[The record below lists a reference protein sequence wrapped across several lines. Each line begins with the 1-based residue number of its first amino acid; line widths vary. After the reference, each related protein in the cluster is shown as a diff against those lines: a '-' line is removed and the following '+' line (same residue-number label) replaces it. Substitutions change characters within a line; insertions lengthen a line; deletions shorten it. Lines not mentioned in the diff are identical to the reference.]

1 MKLCSSCVK
10 PTLKMSSTRVHTMI
24 TRSQARNAHALQ
36 DKKQQPK
43 KMVPISTEDLP
54 KRVQILERYTE
65 NLERENRYLRAQR
78 NALKTKVELLE
89 KALTLATTAP
99 AAEPTQT
106 RDFSKMAR
114 YLTPGTAVYVG
125 SIYDCERMTGFFSM
139 NAKKEPVIISHGMD
153 YKSPSEFYIAYAKR
167 YKKPYIASEDDWHWH
182 NVGVFATNKR
192 LDDIYEEGERA
203 GV

>member
-10 PTLKMSSTRVHTMI
+10 PTLKMSSTRTHTMI
-24 TRSQARNAHALQ
+24 TRSQLR
-36 DKKQQPK
+36 KQQQE
-43 KMVPISTEDLP
+43 KMAIASLP
-54 KRVQILERYTE
+54 KLSEELVKLNKLSQMQVSYIN
-65 NLERENRYLRAQR
+65 NLERENRSLKNKYD
-78 NALKTKVELLE
+78 ALKTKAELLE

-153 YKSPSEFYIAYAKR
+153 FKSPSEFYIAYAKR

-182 NVGVFATNKR
+182 NVRVFATNKR
-192 LDDIYEEGERA
+192 LDEIYEEGERA